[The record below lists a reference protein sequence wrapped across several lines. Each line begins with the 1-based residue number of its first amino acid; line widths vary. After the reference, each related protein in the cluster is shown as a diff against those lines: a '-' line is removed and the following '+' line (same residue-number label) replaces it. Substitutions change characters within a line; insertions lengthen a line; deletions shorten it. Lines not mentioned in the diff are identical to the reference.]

1 WPARRARPGPA
12 GRRAGR
18 TAARWSDADWR
29 RAAARGSW
37 AASRD
42 SFAPEERGED
52 RLSLGGAVRAHLI
65 SCEPHLAAP
74 APLAGGLLEL
84 ARPFAARRNH
94 VDAIDRAGRH
104 AQLAADAPVLD
115 HGVHL
120 ALCAD
125 DRIDRAGLDAARAAD
140 AAFLHHQRDRL
151 ALHRP
156 VLCASFACTTFPAA
170 TWIPVRR

>member
-42 SFAPEERGED
+42 SFAPEGRGED

-65 SCEPHLAAP
+65 SCEPDLAAP
-74 APLAGGLLEL
+74 APLAGGPLEL

-125 DRIDRAGLDAARAAD
+125 DRIDRAGLDAAPAAD
-140 AAFLHHQRDRL
+140 AAFLHPQRDRP
-151 ALHRP
+151 ARQGPAVRASRP
-156 VLCASFACTTFPAA
+156 GTLWPT
-170 TWIPVRR
+170 